1 MSVPTPGRVSST
13 CTSTCSEAG
22 NLPGLPDRFFMRI
35 AIDYTAAIRQRA
47 GIGNYVRK
55 LVDAMLEQDASN
67 QYTLLTSGRP
77 TRERPFPTADN
88 VRGRSIFIPDRYLNI
103 IWYRWRLP
111 LYATYFSGQVDIYHG
126 PDFALPPIGK
136 TLRKVVTVHD
146 LAFLEHPEYA
156 VPSLAA
162 YLRKVVPE
170 AVKAADVV
178 ATVSHEVSRTLIK
191 HFQTPP
197 EKLVVIPPGVGKS
210 FHRITDPIILDATRH
225 KFALKTPLVLAVGT
239 LEPRKNHIGLIKA
252 FYQAQKTK
260 NGPAMLAIAG
270 GQGWLYE
277 ETMRVVDELKLAKK
291 VRFLGR
297 VSDLELITLYSM
309 ADLFAFPSF
318 FEGFGI
324 PPLEAMACGTPVITS
339 NLSSL
344 PEFAG
349 DAAILVDPYDTHA
362 IADAI
367 TRVLDDEQLR
377 EELRQKGYLQ
387 AQRYTWSRSA
397 GKMLSVYQKLYR
409 GVINFAEEAEM
420 DSAPSTPY

>member
-1 MSVPTPGRVSST
+1 MSVPTPGRVSFT

-146 LAFLEHPEYA
+146 LSFVEHPEYA

-162 YLRKVVPE
+162 YLKKVVPE
-170 AVKAADVV
+170 AVAAADVV
-178 ATVSHEVSRTLIK
+178 CTVSQEVSRTLVE
-191 HFQTPP
+191 HFQTPR
-197 EKLVVIPPGVGKS
+197 EKLVVIPNGVS
-210 FHRITDPIILDATRH
+210 PHFRRITDPILLSATRH
-225 KFALKTPLVLAVGT
+225 RFGLKHPLILGVGT
-239 LEPRKNHIGLIKA
+239 LEPRKNHLGLIKA
-252 FYQAQKTK
+252 FHKAQSASR
-260 NGPAMLAIAG
+260 NQSRPAMLALASG
-270 GQGWLYE
+270 PGWLYD
-277 ETMRVVDELKLAKK
+277 ETQQLIAKLKLEKK
-291 VRFLGR
+291 VRILGH
-297 VSDLELITLYSM
+297 VTELELITLYSM
-309 ADLFAFPSF
+309 ADVFVFPSF
-318 FEGFGI
+318 YAGFGV
-324 PPLEAMACGTPVITS
+324 PLVEAMACGTPVITS
-339 NLSSL
+339 NTSL
-344 PEFAG
+344 LTEVAG
-349 DAAILVDPYDTHA
+349 DAAVIIDPHNA
-362 IADAI
+362 GQIAKAMLQ
-367 TRVLDDEQLR
+367 VLE
-377 EELRQKGYLQ
+377 
-387 AQRYTWSRSA
+387 S
-397 GKMLSVYQKLYR
+397 
-409 GVINFAEEAEM
+409 
-420 DSAPSTPY
+420 